1 MGITVLVFSSLS
13 LDLVVFAN
21 KLSTM
26 GVIVTGEKF
35 ILFPSGKGLNQVI
48 AAKRQ
53 VLSLV

>member
-13 LDLVVFAN
+13 FDLVVFAN

-48 AAKRQ
+48 AKRQ